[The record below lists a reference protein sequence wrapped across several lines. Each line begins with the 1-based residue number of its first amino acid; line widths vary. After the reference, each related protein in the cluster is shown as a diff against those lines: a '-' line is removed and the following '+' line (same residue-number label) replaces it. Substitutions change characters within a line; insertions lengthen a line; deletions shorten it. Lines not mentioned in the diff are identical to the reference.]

1 MVLLSPPE
9 EKFLRQVAQ
18 RVQRRGLRGPV
29 VLALQA
35 GQPLMFVAGQLLW
48 IAQPALGLLGSGK
61 QAGQLAQL
69 LEKPGAADL
78 LLAFLEEDG

>member
-9 EKFLRQVAQ
+9 ERFLRQVAE
-18 RVQRRGLRGPV
+18 RVQQRGLRGPA

-35 GQPLMFVAGQLLW
+35 GRPLLLVAGQLLW
-48 IAQPALGLLGSGK
+48 VAQPALGLLGTGR

-78 LLAFLEEDG
+78 LLTFLEEDG

>member
-9 EKFLRQVAQ
+9 ERFLRQVAE
-18 RVQRRGLRGPV
+18 RVQQRGLRGPA

-35 GQPLMFVAGQLLW
+35 GRPLLLVAGQLLW
-48 IAQPALGLLGSGK
+48 VAQPALGLLGTGR
-61 QAGQLAQL
+61 QVGQLAQL

-78 LLAFLEEDG
+78 LLTFLEEDG